1 MSLHSLGW
9 LLYNRGMYSQAEE
22 LSRRAFDGR
31 ERVLGPEH
39 PATLTSMNNLGIM
52 LAAGAMAALLKLFIG
67 ARWR

>member
-1 MSLHSLGW
+1 
-9 LLYNRGMYSQAEE
+9 MYSQAEE